1 MQTLRRLLSTS
12 HFAFALLLAVGIA
25 AWFALTATIGEHY
38 ATAVGPDWLIKLPV
52 AAAKLA
58 VILWGARWVI
68 AHRFPTVYAFTQPQP
83 APSVTN
89 PKGTRE
95 SDFARVWQQ
104 PLQNGHDP
112 RLAIT
117 IAAYLGVHLVVALV
131 VLFAF

>member
-1 MQTLRRLLSTS
+1 MRTIRRLLSTS
-12 HFAFALLLAVGIA
+12 HAQFALLLAAGIA
-25 AWFALTATIGEHY
+25 AWFIATATIGETY

-58 VILWGARWVI
+58 VILWAARAVI
-68 AHRFPTVYAFTQPQP
+68 AHRFPTIHAFTHQG
-83 APSVTN
+83 
-89 PKGTRE
+89 PKTE
-95 SDFARVWQQ
+95 SEFSRCWRQ

-117 IAAYLGVHLVVALV
+117 IATYLGVHLVVALI

>member
-1 MQTLRRLLSTS
+1 MQTLRRLLSKS
-12 HFAFALLLAVGIA
+12 HAAFSLLLILGIA
-25 AWFALTATIGEHY
+25 TWFALTATIGEHY

-68 AHRFPTVYAFTQPQP
+68 AHRFPTIHAFTHQGAKP
-83 APSVTN
+83 
-89 PKGTRE
+89 E
-95 SDFARVWQQ
+95 SEFSRCWRQ

-117 IAAYLGVHLVVALV
+117 IATYLGVHLVVALI